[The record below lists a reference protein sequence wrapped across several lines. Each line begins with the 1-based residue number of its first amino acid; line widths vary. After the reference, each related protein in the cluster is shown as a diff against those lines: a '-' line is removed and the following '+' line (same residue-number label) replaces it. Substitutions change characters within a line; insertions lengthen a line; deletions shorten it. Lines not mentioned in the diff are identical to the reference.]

1 MHCLLTGRSL
11 WDLLPA
17 PLCEQGQLR
26 LLDFFN
32 LLDGGLEGLLEMCGV
47 DEAAV
52 SDEAVEFLGLMLRY
66 KPPERATAKQLL
78 EHEFLATGSEVAAG
92 SDMGMAVAA
101 AEAVDHA
108 KAGSEITAAAP
119 TAAPVGLG
127 VGGGVLQ
134 PSAAVAPAAAAGGG
148 GARQPQPLGPLG
160 SLKKVPAA
168 LQRCFFTPDDGSDCQ
183 CLHLQLHAKGSHA
196 EVYVGVPLF
205 QAQHVIVKAAELRGV
220 ELLQNE
226 AKVLA
231 HLGQHANICSLLGT
245 GQSI

>member
-1 MHCLLTGRSL
+1 MS
-11 WDLLPA
+11 
-17 PLCEQGQLR
+17 
-26 LLDFFN
+26 
-32 LLDGGLEGLLEMCGV
+32 GLLEGAGSDHV
-47 DEAAV
+47 DSVPREL
-52 SDEAVEFLGLMLRY
+52 SDSTFAE
-66 KPPERATAKQLL
+66 TAKYKADCVGVLRSFCDTTFAEVRPTKKRRQ
-78 EHEFLATGSEVAAG
+78 ASVSEEAAG
-92 SDMGMAVAA
+92 SDIRTAVAVAA
-101 AEAVDHA
+101 AVDDA

-119 TAAPVGLG
+119 TAGG
-127 VGGGVLQ
+127 GGGGVLK
-134 PSAAVAPAAAAGGG
+134 PLAAVASAAGGG
-148 GARQPQPLGPLG
+148 GGAGGGGAWQPQPLGPLG

-168 LQRCFFTPDDGSDCQ
+168 LERCFFTPDDGSDCQ

-205 QAQHVIVKAAELRGV
+205 QAQHIIVKAAELRGV